1 MQDRTCSKCG
11 SNNIYK
17 NTGRNWYQ
25 DGLVLQMIAPDSFTY
40 HFETEAFLC
49 LNCRNLEIQVLD
61 WDLNYSGI
69 RFYSHLHD
77 CNACPHIKSSESI
90 R

>member
-49 LNCRNLEIQVLD
+49 LNCRNLEIQVLESNTIYGD
-61 WDLNYSGI
+61 Q
-69 RFYSHLHD
+69 
-77 CNACPHIKSSESI
+77 KSLVEAIESSNNWTKV
-90 R
+90 

>member
-49 LNCRNLEIQVLD
+49 LNCRNLEIQVLESNTIYGD
-61 WDLNYSGI
+61 QKSLVEAIESSNNW
-69 RFYSHLHD
+69 
-77 CNACPHIKSSESI
+77 IKV
-90 R
+90 